1 MPSVP
6 GADPD
11 RLGEVVEA
19 SVSHLVAQCH
29 RLGEPPALGSL
40 VRTSDGGLDRYGV
53 VYDSSTRSIDPGRRF
68 MALGQEEV
76 SQEDVY
82 RSHPELSQ
90 LLRTDFEAL
99 VVGYRDR
106 GAFRHFLPPR
116 PAAIHAF
123 VFLASDEELRSFT
136 SPWVFFIPFWGPRCL
151 PETKPLPLSFAL
163 PLRSTLIRM
172 ISSSGLVRKLRLCS
186 PGTPFA
192 LMLCCGASRDEVGP
206 KSTT

>member
-1 MPSVP
+1 MPGVP
-6 GADPD
+6 GADLD

-53 VYDSSTRSIDPGRRF
+53 VYDSSTRSIDPGRRS

-136 SPWVFFIPFWGPRCL
+136 
-151 PETKPLPLSFAL
+151 KPLGFLHSLLGAAVSTRDEAL
-163 PLRSTLIRM
+163 AAF
-172 ISSSGLVRKLRLCS
+172 LRLAAPVHPDS
-186 PGTPFA
+186 DDFLLRAGKEVAA
-192 LMLCCGASRDEVGP
+192 LLAGDALRLNALLRRIKG
-206 KSTT
+206 

>member
-6 GADPD
+6 GADLD

-136 SPWVFFIPFWGPRCL
+136 
-151 PETKPLPLSFAL
+151 EPLGFLHSLLGAAVPTRDEAL
-163 PLRSTLIRM
+163 AAF
-172 ISSSGLVRKLRLCS
+172 LRLAA
-186 PGTPFA
+186 PVHPDPDDFLLRAGKEVAA
-192 LMLCCGASRDEVGP
+192 LLAGDALRLNALLRRIKG
-206 KSTT
+206 

>member
-1 MPSVP
+1 MPGVP
-6 GADPD
+6 GADLD

-68 MALGQEEV
+68 TALGQEEV

-136 SPWVFFIPFWGPRCL
+136 
-151 PETKPLPLSFAL
+151 EPLGFLHSLLGAAVSTRDEAL
-163 PLRSTLIRM
+163 AAF
-172 ISSSGLVRKLRLCS
+172 LRLAAPVHPDS
-186 PGTPFA
+186 DDFLLRAGKEVAA
-192 LMLCCGASRDEVGP
+192 LLAGDALRLNALLRRIKG
-206 KSTT
+206 